1 MIPRVPIV
9 CFIIG
14 LGSCTT
20 GCNSY
25 DSLPSNSTKSHQKS
39 DAGKKTVEL
48 SRIFDLREPAIP
60 PIKTQKITGPLFEEI
75 ARQSGL
81 EHKYVNGTAD
91 LMLMV
96 QPTGGGCGWIDF
108 DGDGL
113 EDLYLNQGGDPT
125 LPRSSTQPNDQ
136 LFRNLGNGLFQNIT
150 EFAAIDERDFS
161 QGVAIGD
168 FDNDGFSDI
177 FVTNAGAN
185 TLFQN
190 QGDGTFRDVSSI
202 IPNQTTGWHSSA
214 AWGDIDRDGDLD
226 LYVCRYV
233 DFDRFHPRPCQ
244 TSKGVRR
251 MCQPNEIEPIPD
263 ELYLNQG
270 DGTFREVA
278 RERGLSRPGNK
289 ALGVAIADFDN
300 DDWPDIYVAND
311 ATPNFL
317 LISQNQGTFFQ
328 NQADLLG
335 CAVSFEGRPQASMGI
350 AVGDYDRNG
359 YLDLYLTHFEGEWN
373 TLYRNLGPQGFV
385 DATAAAEA
393 VEMTLPM
400 VGFGV
405 AMEDFN
411 QDGREDLLIANGH
424 LDDPGHL
431 GIELAMS
438 AQLFSFNGLKLVDT
452 SNQAGSYFSQRFI
465 GRGVAVA
472 DYDNDGDLDA
482 VILNQ
487 NSPVALLKNISE
499 RGHWLKLSFVGTTS
513 NRRGIGTRVTLRSG
527 DFRLMKELAG
537 GTSYCASHQPTMVFG
552 LGDRKDDC
560 DLEIRWPSGLRQ
572 TISSVRLDQ
581 ALTIVEPELRNAPAA
596 K

>member
-1 MIPRVPIV
+1 
-9 CFIIG
+9 
-14 LGSCTT
+14 
-20 GCNSY
+20 
-25 DSLPSNSTKSHQKS
+25 
-39 DAGKKTVEL
+39 
-48 SRIFDLREPAIP
+48 
-60 PIKTQKITGPLFEEI
+60 
-75 ARQSGL
+75 
-81 EHKYVNGTAD
+81 
-91 LMLMV
+91 
-96 QPTGGGCGWIDF
+96 
-108 DGDGL
+108 
-113 EDLYLNQGGDPT
+113 
-125 LPRSSTQPNDQ
+125 
-136 LFRNLGNGLFQNIT
+136 
-150 EFAAIDERDFS
+150 
-161 QGVAIGD
+161 
-168 FDNDGFSDI
+168 
-177 FVTNAGAN
+177 
-185 TLFQN
+185 
-190 QGDGTFRDVSSI
+190 
-202 IPNQTTGWHSSA
+202 
-214 AWGDIDRDGDLD
+214 
-226 LYVCRYV
+226 
-233 DFDRFHPRPCQ
+233 
-244 TSKGVRR
+244 
-251 MCQPNEIEPIPD
+251 
-263 ELYLNQG
+263 
-270 DGTFREVA
+270 
-278 RERGLSRPGNK
+278 
-289 ALGVAIADFDN
+289 
-300 DDWPDIYVAND
+300 
-311 ATPNFL
+311 
-317 LISQNQGTFFQ
+317 
-328 NQADLLG
+328 
-335 CAVSFEGRPQASMGI
+335 
-350 AVGDYDRNG
+350 
-359 YLDLYLTHFEGEWN
+359 
-373 TLYRNLGPQGFV
+373 
-385 DATAAAEA
+385 
-393 VEMTLPM
+393 MTLPM